1 MGIWKA
7 YKNVRKDN
15 TRRFKN
21 LTKDRQ
27 KHLQRQGYKNS
38 GKANVKKS
46 RALLDLYHPEVQEQE
61 PECKY
66 YVAVTDKDTN
76 IVQYTDSNWYIWPML
91 CPKSRVSPLE
101 SYESAA
107 EVAEE
112 VGMYAIEQNL
122 PWKIEIQWDTKM
134 TESNLI

>member
-7 YKNVRKDN
+7 YKNVQKNN
-15 TRRFKN
+15 TRRYKN

-46 RALLDLYHPEVQEQE
+46 RALLDLFHPEVQEQE

-76 IVQYTDSNWYIWPML
+76 IVQYADSDWYIWPL
-91 CPKSRVSPLE
+91 LWPKARVSFLE
-101 SYESAA
+101 SYEAAA